1 MIELLFAVLAGILT
15 VGAPCILP
23 MLPILLGTTV
33 GQQSK
38 WRPAFIALGF
48 IIAFS
53 IVAFLFGLFTNIL
66 GLSPQVLRTVAVV
79 MLAIFGVFMVW
90 PTPFE
95 KLTTYLTGFINGA
108 NRLSQKAGNGN
119 LGALVLGLMLGV
131 IWTPCAG
138 PVLGSILTLIA
149 TKQDIVKAGL
159 LLLAYAIGAG
169 IPLLLVGYGGQY
181 VTTKVR
187 FFAQYA
193 RRIQQGFGILIL
205 LLAGAIYFQ
214 YDTVI
219 QAKIL
224 QYVPVPNIELPGSEK
239 EQRESGIGQ
248 YGAAPEFTGITK
260 WINGDE
266 QKISDLKGKVVL
278 IDFWTYSCINC
289 VRTLP
294 NVTAWYDKY
303 KNDGLVVIGV
313 HTPEFAF
320 ERETSNVER
329 AIDRFNIN
337 YPVAQDN
344 DYATWNAYSN
354 NAWPASYL
362 IDKEGNIVYKHFGE
376 GNYDV
381 TENNIR
387 KLLGLEGSTE
397 TKVDLP
403 NFRAIQ
409 TPEIYFG
416 LSRQEYIANNE
427 RISGDAQQL
436 ELPATIPSNQLAVS
450 GNWKFNAESAK
461 LVSGPGKIKLQ
472 FNASKVYMVAQSV
485 ASPVTLRI
493 LVGGQF
499 VKEITVSGS
508 DIYTLFESEEYK
520 NRTLEIEIPPS
531 DFEAFTFTFG

>member
-38 WRPAFIALGF
+38 LRPVFITLGF
-48 IIAFS
+48 IIAFA

-66 GLSPQVLRTVAVV
+66 GLSPQALRTVAVV
-79 MLAIFGVFMVW
+79 MLAIFGIFMVW

-95 KLTTYLTGFINGA
+95 KLTTYLSGFINSA
-108 NRLSQKAGNGN
+108 NSISQKAGNGN
-119 LGALVLGLMLGV
+119 FGALILGLMLGV

-149 TKQDIVKAGL
+149 TKQDLFNAAL
-159 LLLAYAIGAG
+159 LLLAYSIGAG

-187 FFAQYA
+187 FIAQYS
-193 RRIQQGFGILIL
+193 RRIQQVFGVLIL
-205 LLAGAIYFQ
+205 GLALAIHLQ

-219 QAKIL
+219 QAKLL
-224 QYVPVPNIELPGSEK
+224 QYIPVPSIQLPGTETKKQGSEF
-239 EQRESGIGQ
+239 GNFGP
-248 YGAAPEFTGITK
+248 APEFTGINE
-260 WINGDE
+260 WLNAE
-266 QKISDLKGKVVL
+266 PQRMADLKGKVVL
-278 IDFWTYSCINC
+278 VDFWTYSCINC

-294 NVTAWYDKY
+294 YVTEWYDKY
-303 KNDGLVVIGV
+303 KDDGFVVIGV

-320 ERETSNVER
+320 EKDTDNVEK

-344 DYATWNAYSN
+344 DYRTWTAYKN
-354 NAWPASYL
+354 NAWPAHYL

-376 GNYDV
+376 GNYDI

-387 KLLGLEGSTE
+387 TLLGLSGDASTNMS
-397 TKVDLP
+397 LP
-403 NFRAIQ
+403 NFKAIQ

-416 LSRQEYIANNE
+416 LSRQEYISNEE
-427 RISGDAQQL
+427 RITG
-436 ELPATIPSNQLAVS
+436 ENQLLQYPNAIPDNTFAVS
-450 GNWKFNAESAK
+450 GSWKFNSESAI
-461 LVSGPGKIKLQ
+461 LIGDTGKIKLQ
-472 FNASKVYMVAQSV
+472 FGASKVYMVAQS
-485 ASPVTLRI
+485 ATPATIKI
-493 LVGGQF
+493 LIDGQF
-499 VKEITVSGS
+499 YKEVAISAS
-508 DIYTLFESEEYK
+508 DIYTLFESDEYK
-520 NRTLEIEIPPS
+520 NRQLEIEIPQKG
-531 DFEAFTFTFG
+531 FEVFTFTFG

>member
-1 MIELLFAVLAGILT
+1 MIELLFAVLAGVLT

-38 WRPAFIALGF
+38 LRPLFITLGF
-48 IIAFS
+48 IIAFA

-95 KLTTYLTGFINGA
+95 KLTTYLSGFINKA
-108 NRLSQKAGNGN
+108 NSISQKAGNGN
-119 LGALVLGLMLGV
+119 FGALVLGLMLGV

-149 TKQDIVKAGL
+149 TKQDLLNAAM
-159 LLLAYAIGAG
+159 LLLAYSIGAG

-187 FFAQYA
+187 FIAKYS
-193 RRIQQGFGILIL
+193 RRIQQGFGLLIL
-205 LLAGAIYFQ
+205 GLALAIHLQ
-214 YDTVI
+214 YDTII
-219 QAKIL
+219 QAKLL
-224 QYVPVPNIELPGSEK
+224 QYIPIPSIQLPGTEAEKTGSEF
-239 EQRESGIGQ
+239 GNFGQ
-248 YGAAPEFTGITK
+248 APEFTGINE
-260 WINGDE
+260 WLNGDP
-266 QKISDLKGKVVL
+266 QRMADLKGKVVL

-294 NVTAWYDKY
+294 YVTEWYDKY
-303 KNDGLVVIGV
+303 KDDGLVVIGI

-320 ERETSNVER
+320 EKDKGNVQK
-329 AIDRFNIN
+329 AIQRFKIN

-344 DYATWNAYSN
+344 DYKTWGAYN
-354 NAWPASYL
+354 NKAWPAHYL

-376 GNYDV
+376 GKYDV

-387 KLLGLEGSTE
+387 NLLGIDGNADTATS
-397 TKVDLP
+397 LP
-403 NFRAIQ
+403 DFQSIQ

-416 LSRQEYIANNE
+416 LARQEYIANEE
-427 RISGDAQQL
+427 RITGESQNL
-436 ELPATIPSNQLAVS
+436 VMPASVPANQFAIS
-450 GNWKFNAESAK
+450 GNWKFNNESASLLEK
-461 LVSGPGKIKLQ
+461 NGKIRLQ
-472 FNASKVYMVAQSV
+472 FGASKVYMVAQS
-485 ASPVTLRI
+485 ANPVNIRI
-493 LVGGQF
+493 LIDGQF
-499 VKEITVSGS
+499 YKELSIYES
-508 DIYTLFESEEYK
+508 DIYTLFESDEYK
-520 NRTLEIEIPPS
+520 NRQMEIEIPQS
-531 DFEAFTFTFG
+531 GFEAFTFTFG